1 MKAFDID
8 VGFGVIQP
16 QMPSIL
22 AVVAADGRKRGNEF
36 QNLSLITS
44 MYGICT
50 FIYTYFCHKNK
61 STYIYSTWML
71 WISQPQFLIDRFEF
85 VSSSDPCSWSGF
97 LSYSW
102 AMAAYFHS
110 ATVPPKK
117 QSQPHEKW
125 THHFQQR
132 SPPGVEWPQIG
143 CVFFCIFFV
152 KLLNQKVPGAA
163 TDLQK

>member
-61 STYIYSTWML
+61 STYIY
-71 WISQPQFLIDRFEF
+71 I
-85 VSSSDPCSWSGF
+85 V
-97 LSYSW
+97 
-102 AMAAYFHS
+102 
-110 ATVPPKK
+110 
-117 QSQPHEKW
+117 HECYGY
-125 THHFQQR
+125 HNRNF
-132 SPPGVEWPQIG
+132 S
-143 CVFFCIFFV
+143 
-152 KLLNQKVPGAA
+152 L
-163 TDLQK
+163 TDLNS